1 MSVTGAGSWL
11 PARASSGGLGAFLI
25 LTSVFSLERS
35 MQGAAVD
42 RSPSAGLRASFRS
55 GRQPRLPFLRRKLCA
70 GGPARISR
78 HPLKCRALPG
88 MADFLRRQPLFWS
101 GILDSGR
108 TAAPYPPASLSGEES
123 EVGAPRS
130 VVLPS

>member
-1 MSVTGAGSWL
+1 MPGAG
-11 PARASSGGLGAFLI
+11 
-25 LTSVFSLERS
+25 
-35 MQGAAVD
+35 VD

-55 GRQPRLPFLRRKLCA
+55 AFAQEDSCVVPFASEIVRWRTGLA
-70 GGPARISR
+70 FSR

-108 TAAPYPPASLSGEES
+108 SAAPYPPASLSGEES